1 MHDGKPSRPGGLPS
15 TWLQPHKVFLAIA
28 STLGL
33 ATLPNTV
40 LYAPIAYLPQLAA
53 VFLAKLLQLGPLLLL
68 YVMRLA
74 GFATTAVLGYA
85 AIPLEIV
92 TVLCFPKIPRL
103 RPPPDWLAAAV
114 GVTVGVTGAV
124 VCVSAVV
131 TRFYLP

>member
-92 TVLCFPKIPRL
+92 TMPCFPKIPRL
-103 RPPPDWLAAAV
+103 RPPDWLAAAV
-114 GVTVGVTGAV
+114 GITVGITGAV